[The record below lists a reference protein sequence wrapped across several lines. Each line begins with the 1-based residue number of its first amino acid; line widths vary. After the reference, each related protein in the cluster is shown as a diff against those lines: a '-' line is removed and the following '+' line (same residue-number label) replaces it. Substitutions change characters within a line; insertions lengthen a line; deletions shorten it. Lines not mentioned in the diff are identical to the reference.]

1 MNAPLAVR
9 LALAATL
16 TLAAAAGAA
25 NWPHFRGPNFNGSTD
40 EKNLPVQFS
49 KTEGVA
55 WTADLP
61 GESAATPIVWGDHVF
76 ISSSNPSEQS
86 VVAMAFA
93 RKTGKLL
100 WSHKLGDGVRKDRNS
115 TFSSPSPVTD
125 GKVVVFFSSNGPL
138 AAFDFAGKEVWS
150 RNIRSDHGAF
160 FTEGWTFSTSP
171 LLHGGKL
178 YIQILRRNDPY
189 LLALDPATGKLL
201 WKVTREGQA
210 VAESRDAFASPVPI
224 EFKGRKEIL
233 VIGSDDITGH
243 DPETGRELWR
253 WGTWN
258 PTRIGH
264 WRHVPSP
271 AFADGII
278 LACAPKRSPVYAIKA
293 GLSGTQDD
301 SCIAWKS
308 DGGSAVSS
316 DVPTPLTYFGEF
328 FVLSENGS
336 LSRVEP
342 KSGKVAWTTR
352 VPAKGAVQSSPTGA
366 DGKLYFLDFAANV
379 FVVDAADG
387 KLLSTNSMG
396 EQGDSMTRSAVAAA
410 QGQLFIRTNSKLYCV
425 AKK

>member
-1 MNAPLAVR
+1 MNATR
-9 LALAATL
+9 IL
-16 TLAAAAGAA
+16 TLAASLALATAAHGA
-25 NWPHFRGPNFNGSTD
+25 NWPHFRGPNYNGSTD

-49 KTEGVA
+49 KTEGVV
-55 WTADLP
+55 WTADVP
-61 GESAATPIVWGDHVF
+61 GESAATPVVWGDHVF
-76 ISSSNPSEQS
+76 VSSANASDQS
-86 VVAMAFA
+86 VVAMAFD
-93 RKTGKLL
+93 RKTGKQL
-100 WSHKLGDGVRKDRNS
+100 WSHKHGDGMRKDRNS

-125 GKVVVFFSSNGPL
+125 GSVVVFLSSNGPL
-138 AAFDFAGKEVWS
+138 AAYDFAGKQVWA
-150 RNIRSDHGAF
+150 RNLQAEYGAF

-178 YIQILRRNDPY
+178 YVQVLRRKDPY
-189 LLALDPATGKLL
+189 LVALDPATGKQL
-201 WKVTREGQA
+201 WKVARDGQA

-243 DPETGRELWR
+243 DPESGKELWR

-258 PTRIGH
+258 PTRISH

-278 LACAPKRSPVYAIKA
+278 LACAPKGAPVYALKA
-293 GLSGTQDD
+293 GLSGTLDD

-308 DGGSAVSS
+308 EERSPVSS
-316 DVPTPLTYFGEF
+316 DVPTPLTYMGEF
-328 FVLSENGS
+328 FVLSANGS
-336 LSRVEP
+336 LSRIEP
-342 KSGKVAWTTR
+342 KSGKVAWTTK

-366 DGKLYFLDFAANV
+366 DGKIYFLDFSAQL
-379 FVVDAADG
+379 FVVDANDG
-387 KLLSTNSMG
+387 KLLATNPMG
-396 EQGDSMTRSAVAAA
+396 EQGDSMTRSAVGVS